1 MAKKTT
7 NNFKNQTLEKKLKT
21 RIPSGMKLIEK
32 SLCSKL
38 DLKNPIS
45 TFDRIFVIYKINSET
60 SIGQTSKYV
69 KNLNLGKFSETNIK
83 FYRGETLILTQSLS
97 NVTKFCGLMNKCYK
111 IVIIQSVVLMF

>member
-45 TFDRIFVIYKINSET
+45 TFDRIFVIYKTKSET
-60 SIGQTSKYV
+60 SIGQTSRYV
-69 KNLNLGKFSETNIK
+69 KTENLGTFSETTIK
-83 FYRGETLILTQSLS
+83 LYRGETLILTQTLR
-97 NVTKFCGLMNKCYK
+97 NVKKLYGLMNKCYK
-111 IVIIQSVVLMF
+111 IVIIQIVVPMF